1 MDNYIAKT
9 QLRKLRKK
17 ANLTQQEMATMLGIK
32 RTTYRNIETGP
43 TRIINETIIKAAEI
57 LKHPV
62 ESILGG
68 YGPDETGR
76 AVLCERNEEY
86 EKEILTLQA
95 ELDAAKVKLE
105 ESLDEIT
112 RLKSENIRMEE
123 ALDQEKQSYNDLK
136 EINELQREI
145 LEKERKLRTRHD

>member
-1 MDNYIAKT
+1 MDNNIAKK
-9 QLRKLRKK
+9 QLRSLRKK
-17 ANLTQQEMATMLGIK
+17 ANLTQQEMAMMLGIK

-68 YGPDETGR
+68 YGPDNTSQ

-86 EKEILTLQA
+86 EKEIVNLQSELNAANANLEDAWEEIETLRA
-95 ELDAAKVKLE
+95 ENAR
-105 ESLDEIT
+105 IG
-112 RLKSENIRMEE
+112 E
-123 ALDQEKQSYNDLK
+123 ALELEKQSYRDLK

-145 LEKERKLRTRHD
+145 LEKERMLRTRHD